1 MRKHGSAKMP
11 RAVKQRICLSVLAFS
26 TALSIVTGFT
36 FGLGVE
42 PVVGW
47 IFGVLVFMIGLPV
60 SLMVF
65 SSPE

>member
-1 MRKHGSAKMP
+1 MRNHGSSKMP
-11 RAVKQRICLSVLAFS
+11 RAVKQKVFLSVLAIS
-26 TALSIVTGFT
+26 TTLSIVTGFT